1 MATGKRYYWMKLK
14 EDFMTSD
21 TVDYFMSLPNGANYV
36 VLYQLLCLKTI
47 NTDGRLSRQIG
58 EIIIPYDVAKIQ
70 RDTKWFTTDT
80 VRVALELYKKF
91 GLIYEDRDGVLV
103 LADHNNLVGSETN
116 WAQQKRNQK
125 LNTSDVQ
132 ALEGGNK
139 VESQVE
145 NFHPENRGKDI
156 RYRDTDN
163 RVVVEVDEPT
173 PPTSNQC
180 PFDEIQRLWN
190 EICIS
195 LTRVD
200 SIQHERRKL
209 VQERWNEYPSIDKF
223 AEVFRKVEA
232 SEFLKGSNK
241 QKWIVKFDWLM
252 KKDHFTKTLEGNYDD
267 YKAPKSAGSSLDMD
281 DVTEELRRQ
290 YRG

>member
-80 VRVALELYKKF
+80 IRVALELYKKF
-91 GLIYEDRDGVLV
+91 GLIYEDVDGVLV

-125 LNTSDVQ
+125 LNASDKK
-132 ALEGGNK
+132 LLDNGNQ
-139 VESQVE
+139 VESKVE
-145 NFHPENRGKDI
+145 NFHPENRGIEIRDKDTDI
-156 RYRDTDN
+156 R
-163 RVVVEVDEPT
+163 VEEEAIEPAPPSST
-173 PPTSNQC
+173 PC
-180 PFDEIQRLWN
+180 PFGEIQRLWN

-195 LTRVD
+195 LSRVD

-209 VQERWNEYPSIDKF
+209 VQARWNEYPSIAKF
-223 AEVFRKVEA
+223 EEVFRKVEA
-232 SEFLKGSNK
+232 SKFLKGANK
-241 QKWIVKFDWLM
+241 RNWIVKFDWLM
-252 KKDHFTKTLEGNYDD
+252 KEDHFTKTLEGNYDD
-267 YKAPKSAGSSLDMD
+267 YKAPKDSESSVDIDEIM
-281 DVTEELRRQ
+281 EELRRQ
-290 YRG
+290 YQ

>member
-80 VRVALELYKKF
+80 IRVALELYKKF
-91 GLIYEDRDGVLV
+91 GLIYEDVDGVLV
-103 LADHNNLVGSETN
+103 LADHYNLVGCETDYA
-116 WAQQKRNQK
+116 AQKKQQRAIAK
-125 LNTSDVQ
+125 
-132 ALEGGNK
+132 
-139 VESQVE
+139 SQ
-145 NFHPENRGKDI
+145 NSKDI
-156 RYRDTDN
+156 LVDNVHTSVHTESRGIEIRDKDTDI
-163 RVVVEVDEPT
+163 RVEEEAIEPAPPSST
-173 PPTSNQC
+173 PC
-180 PFDEIQRLWN
+180 PFGEIQSLWN

-195 LTRVD
+195 LSRVD

-209 VQERWNEYPSIDKF
+209 VQARWNEYPSIAKF
-223 AEVFRKVEA
+223 EEVFRKVEA
-232 SEFLKGSNK
+232 SKFLKGANK
-241 QKWIVKFDWLM
+241 RNWIVKFDWLM
-252 KKDHFTKTLEGNYDD
+252 KEDHFTKTLEGNYDN
-267 YKAPKSAGSSLDMD
+267 YKAPKDSESSVDLDEIM
-281 DVTEELRRQ
+281 EELRRQ
-290 YRG
+290 YQ